1 MNQIEETTFTVSTVI
16 QIVVY
21 TGGGIGIYYTLKNKV
36 ALLKTCIDQM
46 EKKLDDDVKIIHDR
60 IDKTNSKVEE
70 KTSEITKEMK
80 ELREE
85 IHKGQLKQEENKNE
99 ILKAITNNK

>member
-1 MNQIEETTFTVSTVI
+1 MNPIEETTFGIETVI
-16 QIVVY
+16 QIVISA
-21 TGGGIGIYYTLKNKV
+21 GIAVGFWYGLRNKQVIQKNCITNMKKQWEKSEKV
-36 ALLKTCIDQM
+36 
-46 EKKLDDDVKIIHDR
+46 IHDR
-60 IDKTNSKVEE
+60 IDKTNIKVEE

-99 ILKAITNNK
+99 ILSAIASNR

>member
-1 MNQIEETTFTVSTVI
+1 MNNIEETTFTISTVI
-16 QIVVY
+16 QIVAY

-36 ALLKTCIDQM
+36 SLLKTCIDQM
-46 EKKLDDDVKIIHDR
+46 EKRLEDDVKIIHDR
-60 IDKTNSKVEE
+60 IDKTNIKVEE

-99 ILKAITNNK
+99 ILSAIASNR

>member
-1 MNQIEETTFTVSTVI
+1 
-16 QIVVY
+16 
-21 TGGGIGIYYTLKNKV
+21 
-36 ALLKTCIDQM
+36 
-46 EKKLDDDVKIIHDR
+46 
-60 IDKTNSKVEE
+60 VEE

-99 ILKAITNNK
+99 ILSAIASNR